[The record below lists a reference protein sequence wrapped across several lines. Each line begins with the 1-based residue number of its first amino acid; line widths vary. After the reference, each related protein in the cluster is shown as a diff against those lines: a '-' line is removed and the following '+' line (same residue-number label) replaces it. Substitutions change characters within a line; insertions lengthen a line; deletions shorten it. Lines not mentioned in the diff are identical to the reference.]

1 MQLNDDLVE
10 QARRGDQD
18 ALGEIYRHL
27 APRVLRY
34 LAVRGADDP
43 EALTNDVFLAV
54 IPRIA
59 DVTGGASG
67 TTALVFRIAHSRYV
81 DDVRRKARRP
91 AAVEYEME
99 TDPRQTDAA
108 ETEALGNLAHEAADR
123 LIRTLKPEH
132 AATLSLRIV
141 ADLSLAETA
150 AALGKSV
157 GAVKQLQRRAL
168 ESLKASIEDGGRH
181 HEQG

>member
-10 QARRGDQD
+10 QARQGDHD

-27 APRVLRY
+27 APRVARY
-34 LAVRGADDP
+34 LAIRGADDP

-54 IPRIA
+54 IPRMA
-59 DVTGGASG
+59 DLTGGASG
-67 TTALVFRIAHSRYV
+67 MTALVFRIAHSRYV
-81 DDVRRKARRP
+81 DDVRRRARRP
-91 AAVEYEME
+91 VAVEYEME
-99 TDPRQTDAA
+99 ADPRQTAAA
-108 ETEALGNLAHEAADR
+108 ETEALENLAHEAADR

-141 ADLSLAETA
+141 SDLSLVETA
-150 AALGKSV
+150 AVLGKSV

-168 ESLKASIEDGGRH
+168 ESLKQSMVEGGQQH
-181 HEQG
+181 GQG